1 LDRFRTSRL
10 SKRDNEGSNSPGI
23 TKHQRES
30 NAVAFFVLRIF
41 LILTL
46 VLPCSTISIVNRKQR
61 RTLAAIFKKPTP
73 SAIQWRD
80 VASLIK
86 TLGGQIQYGDG
97 SRVRIDLKG
106 ESLNIH
112 SPHPQKELKRY
123 AVRRVKEL
131 LTRTGDTP

>member
-1 LDRFRTSRL
+1 M
-10 SKRDNEGSNSPGI
+10 
-23 TKHQRES
+23 
-30 NAVAFFVLRIF
+30 
-41 LILTL
+41 
-46 VLPCSTISIVNRKQR
+46 NRKQL
-61 RTLAAIFKKPTP
+61 RTLTAIFQKPTL
-73 SAIQWRD
+73 SNLQWRD

-86 TLGGQIQYGDG
+86 TLGGEIQYGDG

-123 AVRRVKEL
+123 AVKLVKEL

>member
-1 LDRFRTSRL
+1 MNQKQHRIL
-10 SKRDNEGSNSPGI
+10 S
-23 TKHQRES
+23 
-30 NAVAFFVLRIF
+30 
-41 LILTL
+41 
-46 VLPCSTISIVNRKQR
+46 
-61 RTLAAIFKKPTP
+61 AIFQKPTP
-73 SAIQWRD
+73 AAIKWRD

-86 TLGGQIQYGDG
+86 AIGGEIQYGDG

-123 AVRRVKEL
+123 TVRLVKEL